1 MFKKILV
8 ANRGEIACRIIR
20 TARSMNIATV
30 VVVSSAD
37 RDSAAARFADDIV
50 EIGPPPAAESY
61 LQIDRIV
68 AAAKSTGADAVH
80 PGYGFL
86 SENPRFA
93 EAMTAAGV
101 CFIGPPPAAIA
112 AMGDKITSKRLAE
125 KAGVTTVPGHD
136 GEIGGVDEAVRVA
149 AAVGYP
155 VMLKATAGGGGK
167 GMRITRN
174 EAETREGFAATRREA
189 LSSFGDDRLFIEKYI
204 QQPRHIEIQ
213 LIADNHGNVVHLGER
228 ECSLQRRHQKVIE
241 EAPSPFLDQTTRAAM
256 GDQACALARAVG
268 YRSAGT
274 VEFIVDQD
282 HNFYFLEMNT
292 RLQVEHPVTELVTGL
307 DLVELMIRIAA
318 GEALPF
324 TQDQVT
330 TNGWAVEARLYAED
344 PVRGFLPSIGR
355 LTRFRPPPEQTGE
368 VRVDTGV
375 HEGAEVSIY
384 YDPMIAKLVTHG
396 HDRAA
401 AIARMAN
408 ALDCFDV
415 RGVTS
420 NTVFLAALINHPRFH
435 EGRLSVDFIADEF
448 PDGFAPDQ
456 VSGPLLS
463 RLVGVAALIH
473 TIATHRARHIGST
486 QLSPIEATNNW
497 IVRIGEA
504 EHSVIVNKTKTGYT
518 LAQGDNTISLATSW
532 QPGEALM
539 QVDIDGDS
547 AFIRIAGGNGRYR
560 LTHAGAELGLRILRP
575 HIADLMHR
583 MPVKPEPGHG
593 RFLLSPMP
601 GLLVSVAV
609 APGAL
614 IKAGDTLAVIE
625 AMKMENVLRAERDGT
640 VKAIHAAK
648 GDTLAVDQMVIEFE

>member
-8 ANRGEIACRIIR
+8 ANRGEIACRIMR

-30 VVVSSAD
+30 AVVSSAD
-37 RDSAAARFADDIV
+37 RDSAAARMADDIV
-50 EIGPPPAAESY
+50 EIGPPPAAQSY
-61 LQIDRIV
+61 LRIDKIV

-86 SENPRFA
+86 AENPRFA
-93 EAMTAAGV
+93 EAMTDAGV
-101 CFIGPPPAAIA
+101 CFIGPPAGAIA
-112 AMGDKITSKRLAE
+112 AMGDKITAKRLAE

-136 GEIGGVDEAVRVA
+136 GEIAGEEEAVRVA
-149 AAVGYP
+149 AAIGYP

-167 GMRITRN
+167 GMRITNN
-174 EAETREGFAATRREA
+174 EAEAREGFAATRREA
-189 LSSFGDDRLFIEKYI
+189 LSSFGDDRLFMEKYI

-241 EAPSPFLDQTTRAAM
+241 EAPSPFLDQATRAAM
-256 GDQACALARAVG
+256 GAQACALAKAVD

-274 VEFIVDQD
+274 VEFILDQD

-324 TQDQVT
+324 SQDQVT
-330 TNGWAVEARLYAED
+330 TNGWAIETRLYAED
-344 PVRGFLPSIGR
+344 PSRGFLPSIGR
-355 LTRFRPPPEQTGE
+355 LTRFRPPHEQAGE

-396 HDRAA
+396 RDRAA
-401 AIARMAN
+401 AIERMSN
-408 ALDCFDV
+408 ALDRFDV

-420 NTVFLAALINHPRFH
+420 NAVFLAALINHPRFQ

-456 VSGPLLS
+456 ATGQLLP
-463 RLVGVAALIH
+463 RLVAVAALLH
-473 TIATHRARHIGST
+473 TIATNRACQIGST
-486 QLSPIEATNNW
+486 ELSPIDDATNWVVN
-497 IVRIGEA
+497 VGEA
-504 EHSVIVNKTKTGYT
+504 EHSVRVARAETGYT
-518 LAQGDNTISLATSW
+518 ITQDRGTVSLATHW
-532 QPGEALM
+532 QPGEPLM
-539 QVDIDGDS
+539 QVDIDGHG
-547 AFIRIAGGNGRYR
+547 AFIRITGGHGRYR
-560 LTHAGAELGLRILRP
+560 LAHAGAELDFQVLP
-575 HIADLMHR
+575 PNIADLMHR
-583 MPVKPEPGHG
+583 MPVRPEPDHG

-601 GLLVSVAV
+601 GLLVSIAV
-609 APGAL
+609 ASGAL
-614 IKAGDTLAVIE
+614 VKAGDTLAVVE
-625 AMKMENVLRAERDGT
+625 AMKMENVLRAHRDGT
-640 VKAIHAAK
+640 VKAIHATA
-648 GDTLAVDQMVIEFE
+648 GDSLTVD